1 MSTSLEQ
8 YSKFLTDS
16 SEILGQRMDGF
27 LNAARSIFS
36 GSTGRLKVL
45 RTVSDTVS
53 IQPKDEKGHSVCQ
66 DSVQY
71 ITKLTDVP
79 GLGKNAVIDFPLI
92 CTADP
97 LTGRNFVTSC
107 FTQILDDT
115 TIELDIRRPSTLS
128 KYIETC
134 THRLPIAICAG
145 IEPALKFS
153 AAIPQIGNVCP
164 LALAGFL
171 MERPVT
177 LANCFTQ
184 DVKVPSDCHYVIEGY
199 IQKSEEKHLF
209 HATAFT
215 HRKDADSGTFSDNSP
230 YSCIFPP
237 LEIFALRYMKRAV
250 SQNIADIHFGE
261 DGIAAIRLDGPSER
275 TPESLALT
283 LWGTALF
290 EDFHTLLI
298 TDRECDL
305 RADNEI
311 SRIMEQALSESM
323 GFNGLKKLFHCIVE

>member
-36 GSTGRLKVL
+36 GSKGRLKVL

-134 THRLPIAICAG
+134 THRLPVAICAG

-261 DGIAAIRLDGPSER
+261 DGIAAIRLDGPAGRKIE
-275 TPESLALT
+275 AVACA
-283 LWGTALF
+283 LWGTELF
-290 EDFHTLLI
+290 EQFPIILI
-298 TDRECDL
+298 TDRQCDT
-305 RADNEI
+305 RSKEEM
-311 SRIMEQALSESM
+311 SRLMEQSTSGTLSFDGRKRVFYSTLE
-323 GFNGLKKLFHCIVE
+323 